1 MVGCVADNGKM
12 LLFSKKNFVLKIRSV
27 DVSDMQNP
35 KPQYNILNKGIC
47 KNSKG
52 YVGFSYPGIV
62 LPYTICLFPLIPYS

>member
-1 MVGCVADNGKM
+1 MVGCVPDNVKM
-12 LLFSKKNFVLKIRSV
+12 LLFSQFFFVLKIRGV

-35 KPQYNILNKGIC
+35 KHQYNILNKGIC

>member
-1 MVGCVADNGKM
+1 M
-12 LLFSKKNFVLKIRSV
+12 
-27 DVSDMQNP
+27 SDMQNP

-47 KNSKG
+47 KNSNG